1 LRTVTATDRY
11 LLDATV
17 LIDISKEHEPISSR
31 VYRWLAELADV
42 GVCGV
47 VVTEFFAGLQPEQ
60 RLRWETFVER
70 LAFWVVTPQIAMQ
83 AGIYRY
89 VYARRG
95 TTVATTDAIIAA
107 TAVSVGATLV
117 TGNVKDFP
125 MPELSLM
132 PTGR

>member
-1 LRTVTATDRY
+1 MTATGRY

-17 LIDISKEHEPISSR
+17 LIDISKDHEPISSMIHQ
-31 VYRWLAELADV
+31 WLADLVEV

-47 VVTEFFAGLQPEQ
+47 VVAEFFAGLRPEQ
-60 RLRWETFVER
+60 QPRWATFVER
-70 LAFWVVTPQIAMQ
+70 LAYWELTPHVAIQ

-89 VYARRG
+89 TYARRG
-95 TTVATTDAIIAA
+95 TTLATTDAIIAA

-125 MPELSLM
+125 MPELSLL
-132 PTGR
+132 PTGG

>member
-1 LRTVTATDRY
+1 VTATGRY

-17 LIDISKEHEPISSR
+17 LIDISKEHEPISST
-31 VYRWLAELADV
+31 VFRWLVELAEV
-42 GVCGV
+42 GVCDIV
-47 VVTEFFAGLQPEQ
+47 ITEFFAGLRPEQ
-60 RLRWETFVER
+60 RPRWERFVER
-70 LAFWVVTPQIAMQ
+70 LAFWDVTPQIAKH

-89 VYARRG
+89 TYARRG
-95 TTVATTDAIIAA
+95 TTLATTDAIIAA
-107 TAVSVGATLV
+107 TAVTVGATLV